1 MDTPPP
7 IFHFGQG
14 KADGDASMKNLL
26 GGKGANLAEMSRL
39 GLPVPPG
46 FTLTTNI
53 CRHFTTHGDYPA
65 GLEDEIDKAVHRI
78 GKILGTQWGDTN
90 NPLLVAVRS
99 GARVSMPGM
108 MDTVLNLGLN
118 DKNVAAL
125 AHSTGDARF
134 AWDSYR
140 RFMQIYGDVVMG
152 VRHDAFEDIIDNYKF
167 ENSLSL
173 DAEFDAED
181 WQDICQNFQRIIGE
195 VAGEDFPQ
203 DPKIQLDAA
212 IRAIFQSWQNPRAI
226 TYRRL
231 HNIPDDWG
239 TAATVQAMVFGNLG
253 DDSATGVAF
262 TRNPST
268 GAKEIYG
275 EFLVNAQGEDVVA
288 GTRTPLY
295 LTQQARQAAEFA
307 ELSMEELMPDNFAEL
322 QAIFA
327 KLEARFSDMQD
338 VEFTVQRGT
347 LFILQTRNGKRSP
360 KAGMKIAIDLQAEGV
375 IDEKQ
380 AVMRLD
386 PLVLEQLLHPTLDPD
401 APLDILTRGLPASP
415 GAASG
420 VVAMSSERA
429 EALAAS
435 GKKVILL
442 RMETSPDDIA
452 GMYAAAAILT
462 SRGGMTSH
470 AAVVARGLGRPCVSG
485 AGEIRIDYD
494 NGVAVL
500 GKEQIREGTIL
511 TVDGSSGRVMRGIVP
526 TLEPELSGDFGVI
539 MGWADKFRT
548 MGVRANAE
556 TPADAARALRLGAE
570 GIGLCRTEHMFFE
583 PSRIFNVRAMILAE
597 HADAKQAALAALE
610 PEQCADFIKLFEIMD
625 GRPVTIRLLDSPLH
639 EFLPKLDDDL
649 SVAAQALGMTEA
661 AYRLRL
667 VALQESN
674 PMLGHRGCRLA
685 ASAPEI
691 YQMQLRAIFTAQ
703 QKAVCKIFPQVEI
716 MMPLVMEPKE
726 LAYLVKLVEA
736 EARSFAQNSGAMP
749 HYSLGSMIEVP
760 RAAMLADQLA
770 VMSDFFSFGTNDLT
784 QTTLGLSRDDSNE
797 VLNSYIAQ
805 DIFYDDPFATLDVGG
820 VGGLMRLACEGAR
833 RTKKDMKIGLCGEH
847 GGDPRS
853 IDFFQVLGISYIS
866 CSPFRVP
873 AARLAAAQAN
883 IKLMPDV
890 KLLD

>member
-1 MDTPPP
+1 MTTPPH

-14 KADGDASMKNLL
+14 KADGDASMRDVL
-26 GGKGANLAEMSRL
+26 GGKGANLAEMSQL

-46 FTLTTNI
+46 FTITTNI
-53 CRHFTTHGDYPA
+53 CRHFNAHGDYPD
-65 GLEDEIDKAVHRI
+65 GLEGEIDKAMHRI
-78 GKILGTQWGDTN
+78 GKILGMQWGDAS

-118 DKNVAAL
+118 DESVVAL
-125 AHSTGDARF
+125 AQNMGDARF

-140 RFMQIYGDVVMG
+140 RFMQLYGDVVMD
-152 VRHDAFEDIIDNYKF
+152 VPHDAFEDIIDSYKF
-167 ENSLSL
+167 ENNLTL

-181 WQDICQNFQRIIGE
+181 WQDICQNFQRMIIE
-195 VAGEDFPQ
+195 TAGTAFPQ
-203 DPKIQLDAA
+203 DPKTQLAAA

-231 HNIPDDWG
+231 HNIPDEWG
-239 TAATVQAMVFGNLG
+239 TAVIVQAMVFGNLG

-268 GAKEIYG
+268 GEKEIYG

-295 LTQQARQAAEFA
+295 LTQQAREDADFED
-307 ELSMEELMPDNFAEL
+307 LSMEELMPDSFAEL
-322 QAIFA
+322 VEIFA
-327 KLEARFSDMQD
+327 KLEARFCDMQD

-347 LFILQTRNGKRSP
+347 LFILQTRNGQRST
-360 KAGMKIAIDLQAEGV
+360 KAGMKIAIDLHAEGL

-380 AVMRLD
+380 ALARLD
-386 PLVLEQLLHPTLDPD
+386 PLALEQLLHPTLDPD
-401 APLDILTRGLPASP
+401 APLDILTQGLPASP

-420 VVAMSSERA
+420 IVALSSERT

-435 GKKVILL
+435 GEKVILL
-442 RMETSPDDIA
+442 RMETSPDDIH

-494 NGVAVL
+494 RGVAYL
-500 GKEQIREGTIL
+500 GEEEIREGTIL
-511 TVDGSSGRVMRGIVP
+511 TVDGTSGRVMRGIVP
-526 TLEPELSGDFGVI
+526 TLEPELSSDFETI

-583 PSRIFNVRAMILAE
+583 PSRIFNVQQMILADRPE
-597 HADAKQAALAALE
+597 TRQSALDALE
-610 PEQCADFIKLFEIMD
+610 PEQCADFVKLFEIMD
-625 GRPVTIRLLDSPLH
+625 NLPITIRLLDPPLH

-649 SVAAQALGMTEA
+649 SAAAEGLGMEESA
-661 AYRLRL
+661 IRARLMM
-667 VALQESN
+667 LQETN

-685 ASAPEI
+685 ATAPEI
-691 YQMQLRAIFTAQ
+691 YQMQLRAIFRAQ
-703 QKAVCKIFPQVEI
+703 QKAACKVLPQVEI
-716 MMPLVMEPKE
+716 MMPLVMETKE
-726 LAYLVKLVEA
+726 LERLITLVET
-736 EARSFAQNSGAMP
+736 EARAFAQSSGVQP
-749 HYSLGSMIEVP
+749 QFTLGSMIEVP
-760 RAAMLADQLA
+760 RAALLADRLA
-770 VMSDFFSFGTNDLT
+770 EFSDFFSFGTNDLT
-784 QTTLGLSRDDSNE
+784 QTTFGLSRDDSSAFLSNYQSQHI
-797 VLNSYIAQ
+797 LS
-805 DIFYDDPFATLDVGG
+805 DDPFATLDIEG
-820 VGGLMRLACEGAR
+820 VGGLMKIACEGAR
-833 RTKKDMKIGLCGEH
+833 RTKTDIKLGLCGEH
-847 GGDPRS
+847 GGNPRS
-853 IDFFQVLGISYIS
+853 IAFCQKLGLDYVS

-873 AARLAAAQAN
+873 IARLAAAQAS
-883 IKLMPDV
+883 IKAT
-890 KLLD
+890 